1 VPSLVRESRSAQVPI
16 TMDTVEM
23 VIAKALIRVARIR
36 ANLEIVTLVAL
47 LRSKVLRRM
56 APRLIVK
63 LNHQAKVILMV
74 LMLIPM
80 EVRNKS
86 ILNRNSNRRLP
97 TKSIIKHTVL
107 IQPMAIL
114 LNLVPHKEVMLI
126 RMLVIIHIKE

>member
-36 ANLEIVTLVAL
+36 ANLEIVTLIAL

-63 LNHQAKVILMV
+63 LNHQAKVIF
-74 LMLIPM
+74 
-80 EVRNKS
+80 
-86 ILNRNSNRRLP
+86 
-97 TKSIIKHTVL
+97 
-107 IQPMAIL
+107 
-114 LNLVPHKEVMLI
+114 
-126 RMLVIIHIKE
+126 